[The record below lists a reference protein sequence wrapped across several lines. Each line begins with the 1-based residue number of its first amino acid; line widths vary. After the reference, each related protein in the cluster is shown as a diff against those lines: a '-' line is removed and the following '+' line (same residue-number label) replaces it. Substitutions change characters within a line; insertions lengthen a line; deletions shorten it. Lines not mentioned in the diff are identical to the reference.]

1 MADAMLHGQLHIRP
15 QAIEQKTKLIARRV
29 EAEIDRTVRETGRSI
44 SPQERDRFV
53 QQVARNAAVHDW
65 AVAGDRLYGY
75 WGPLAPVMAMPFVG
89 LLGIEFS
96 DLFINILFGSI
107 NVGLFY
113 WLLARAERAG
123 LCSIEPSCRLA
134 LTVLL
139 AFGTSHFWMSCVGQI
154 WFAVQIVTLT
164 FILLAMIAVC
174 SPANRRRDALFS
186 GLAFGAA
193 VLGRSV
199 VLSLGLFF
207 VILLA
212 WRCRRPAGAAGESK
226 KKSRSN
232 HRMAFDWRE
241 LAVRIVAFG
250 LPVIAALAVQGLYNY
265 ARFGD
270 VRQSGLEVQIHSGG
284 NPRYLGDFER
294 FGALSAHYF
303 TRNFKYYFLNL
314 SFPRE
319 PNGQRWFDDEGNS
332 VFLMTPPLL
341 YLFLAWRRW
350 SAVVGAALAGA
361 LPLIAVLM
369 LFVGTGWMQLGPRYL
384 LDCTP
389 MLLLVAAAGMGGR
402 LTQVGFGLVVAAVG
416 VQLFGTPRML
426 AVVLGPDAEWMIEW
440 ASPQVLLGLA
450 VLVILGRLAWVKRP
464 WRS

>member
-1 MADAMLHGQLHIRP
+1 
-15 QAIEQKTKLIARRV
+15 
-29 EAEIDRTVRETGRSI
+29 
-44 SPQERDRFV
+44 
-53 QQVARNAAVHDW
+53 
-65 AVAGDRLYGY
+65 
-75 WGPLAPVMAMPFVG
+75 
-89 LLGIEFS
+89 
-96 DLFINILFGSI
+96 
-107 NVGLFY
+107 LFY
-113 WLLARAERAG
+113 WLLARVDRAG
-123 LCSIEPSCRLA
+123 LCSIGPSCRLA

-154 WFAVQIVTLT
+154 WFAVQIITLT

-212 WRCRRPAGAAGESK
+212 WRCRRPAGASEQ
-226 KKSRSN
+226 KSRSRR
-232 HRMAFDWRE
+232 RMAFDWRG
-241 LAVRIVAFG
+241 LVVRIVAFG
-250 LPVIAALAVQGLYNY
+250 LPVVAALAGQGWYNY
-265 ARFGD
+265 SRFGD
-270 VRQSGLEVQIHSGG
+270 VRQNGLEIQIRGGG
-284 NPRYLGDFER
+284 NPRYLEDYER
-294 FGALSAHYF
+294 FGALSPHYL
-303 TRNFKYYFLNL
+303 TRNLKYYFYNL

-350 SAVVGAALAGA
+350 SALVGAALAGA
-361 LPLIAVLM
+361 LPLMAVLM
-369 LFVGTGWMQLGPRYL
+369 LFVGTGWMQFGPRYL

-426 AVVLGPDAEWMIEW
+426 TVALGPDAEWMIGW
-440 ASPQVLLGLA
+440 ASPQVLLGSA
-450 VLVILGRLAWVKRP
+450 ILVVLGRLAWMKRP